1 MAKIKNQFEDMKT
14 RKEEAFDDAVSYLKY
29 TLRVE
34 QGIDVTKNFAK
45 EIVATII
52 DFGNEYVVSNACEWL
67 YRNVTPDGAFQD
79 LRAKEKDIE
88 RFRKSMEMF
97 TENMED

>member
-1 MAKIKNQFEDMKT
+1 MAKTKNQLEDMKT
-14 RKEEAFDDAVSYLKY
+14 RKEEAFDDAVFYLKY
-29 TLRVE
+29 KLRVE

-67 YRNVTPDGAFQD
+67 YRNVIPDGAFQD
-79 LRAKEKDIE
+79 LRDKGKDIE

-97 TENMED
+97 IENMED